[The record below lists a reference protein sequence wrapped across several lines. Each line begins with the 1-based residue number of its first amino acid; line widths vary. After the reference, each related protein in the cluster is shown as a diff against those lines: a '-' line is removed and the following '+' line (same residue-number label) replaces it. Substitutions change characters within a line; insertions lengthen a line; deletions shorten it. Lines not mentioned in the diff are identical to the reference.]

1 MELSD
6 ILPRTTQ
13 VVVDGIERGWHH
25 GVQLYIS
32 RHGVPVVDVAIGSAA
47 ENEALSSDVLMLWLS
62 SGKPATAVAVMKL
75 VEQRK
80 VALQQ
85 PVAEIV
91 PEFGQRGKEGITL
104 WHILT
109 HTAGL
114 EPVVSGWPQHPWD
127 DIVHRICNA
136 GLQEGFIPGKRAAYD
151 PARTWFILGELVRRI
166 DGRTIDNFV
175 RQEIFEPLEMRDSWM
190 AIPRQLHR
198 AYGSRIGVMYTVK
211 DGVLS
216 PTHGH
221 QEDVC
226 RAPSPGGSCRGPIR
240 ELGHL
245 YEMLL
250 GRGRRQEGMGPQ
262 VLNPETV
269 DLMTC
274 RHRRDMFDETFKHR
288 IDFGLGVIINSNRY
302 GADTVPYGF
311 GKHSSDR
318 AFGHGGAQSS
328 IGFADP
334 EHGLVVAAAANGCP
348 GEPIHNKR
356 FRLLNTAI
364 YEDLGLARPVA

>member
-1 MELSD
+1 MELRD

-25 GVQLYIS
+25 GMELYIS
-32 RHGVPVVDVAIGSAA
+32 RHGQPVVDVAIGSAA

-62 SGKPATAVAVMKL
+62 SGKPMTAVAVMQLIERGKIGL
-75 VEQRK
+75 QDPIAKHVE
-80 VALQQ
+80 
-85 PVAEIV
+85 
-91 PEFGQRGKEGITL
+91 EFGLRGKDAVTI
-104 WHILT
+104 WHVLT

-114 EPVVSGWPQHPWD
+114 EPVVSGWPQHSWEE
-127 DIVHRICNA
+127 IIQRICAA
-136 GLQEGFIPGKRAAYD
+136 GLQEDFVPGKRAAYD
-151 PARTWFILGELVRRI
+151 PARTWFILGELIRRV
-166 DGRTIDNFV
+166 DGRPVEHYV

-211 DGVLS
+211 DRALY

-226 RAPSPGGSCRGPIR
+226 RTPSPGGSCRGPIR
-240 ELGHL
+240 ELGKF
-245 YEMLL
+245 YEMML
-250 GRGRRQEGMGPQ
+250 GRGTRGGRQ
-262 VLNPETV
+262 VLKPETV
-269 DLMTC
+269 ELMTV

-288 IDFGLGVIINSNRY
+288 IDYGLGLIINSNRY

-311 GKHSSDR
+311 GKHSSEKT
-318 AFGHGGAQSS
+318 FGHGGAQSS

-334 EHGLVVAAAANGCP
+334 EYGLVVAAVANGCP

-364 YEDLGLARPVA
+364 YEDLGLVR